1 MIINMEQNKKI
12 QDYEKSWELDN
23 ILHLIIDA
31 PNKYIVFIDD
41 CLDVDWKTSV
51 EYDKK
56 GHSNSPKFSNILSKV
71 ADVESIPNDHL
82 QKPIRLNF
90 KRLLGEAIA
99 RSLEGEYKVAA
110 ETVDK
115 ARNYILSR
123 NFETGRYWQLT
134 SSAGIGLILM
144 FLGLALWLLRNTFI
158 PLLGLTGFFVLLTFC
173 GGGIGALLSIISRI
187 GKVDVDSAAG
197 KNLHYLEGALR
208 IVSGGISGTLIALF
222 INIGLVLPAFTNNKQ
237 QIAMFTFSIVAGASE
252 RWIPSIITQFT
263 NKKATNNLQVMEGN
277 LHEKAYPSNI

>member
-1 MIINMEQNKKI
+1 MEQAKKI
-12 QDYEKSWELDN
+12 QDYEKRWELDN
-23 ILHLIIDA
+23 ILHLILDV
-31 PNKYIVFIDD
+31 PNEYIVFIDD
-41 CLDVDWKTSV
+41 SLYVDWKTSE

-56 GHSNSPKFSNILSKV
+56 GHSNRPKFYLILSKV
-71 ADVESIPNDHL
+71 RDVESIPNDHL
-82 QKPIRLNF
+82 QKPIQLNF

-99 RSLEGEYKVAA
+99 RSLEGEYKNAA

-123 NFETGRYWQLT
+123 NYETGRYWQLI

-144 FLGLALWLLRNTFI
+144 FSGLALWLFRDTFI
-158 PLLGLTGFFVLLTFC
+158 PLLGLTGFFVLLSSC

-187 GKVDVDSAAG
+187 GKVDIDSAAG
-197 KNLHYLEGALR
+197 KNLNYLEGALR

-252 RWIPSIITQFT
+252 RWVPSIITQFT
-263 NKKATNNLQVMEGN
+263 NKKSTNNLQVMEGN
-277 LHEKAYPSNI
+277 LHEKAHPSNI